1 MTRAITL
8 SDWIGP
14 HGSHPDCTMDVRE
27 AAAAMLDRVNVLLA
41 VAYSDGLLLDA
52 NPRTGSLVSGTRY
65 GGFRP
70 GSAPIGAA
78 KSKHKTGHAVDVYDP
93 RRTLATWCAA
103 NLEQVAQIGL
113 WCEDWRWTPSWC
125 HFQDVPPGSG
135 LRVYIP
141 STSPALA
148 SAVPG
153 QVVA

>member
-1 MTRAITL
+1 MHAITVP
-8 SDWIGP
+8 DWIGP
-14 HGSHPDCTMDVRE
+14 HLSHPDLTYPVID
-27 AAAAMLDRVNVLLA
+27 AAGELLDRVNTLLA
-41 VAYSDGLLLDA
+41 VAYSDGVLLDA
-52 NPRTGSLVSGTRY
+52 NPRTGTLVSGTLY

-70 GSAPIGAA
+70 RGAPVGAA
-78 KSKHKTGHAVDVYDP
+78 KSKHKTGHAVDVFDP
-93 RRTLATWCAA
+93 TRALAEWCAN

-135 LRVYIP
+135 QRVYIP